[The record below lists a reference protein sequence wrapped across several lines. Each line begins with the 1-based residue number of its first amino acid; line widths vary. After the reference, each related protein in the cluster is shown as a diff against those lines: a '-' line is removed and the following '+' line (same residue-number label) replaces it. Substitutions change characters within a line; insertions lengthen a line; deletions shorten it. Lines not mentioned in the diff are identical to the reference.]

1 MSNNMSNKTPFELR
15 FEIFQKA
22 SETLEC
28 KYNMVR
34 DELMMKYDW
43 ETTAGK
49 NPEVP
54 TMPEYPTFAEISER
68 VTGLVSSIKE
78 AREPG

>member
-1 MSNNMSNKTPFELR
+1 MSNKTPFELR

-22 SETLEC
+22 SEMLEFEF
-28 KYNMVR
+28 NMKR
-34 DELMMKYDW
+34 DELMMRYDW

-54 TMPEYPTFAEISER
+54 KFPDYPSFSEIAEYASRINDF
-68 VTGLVSSIKE
+68 VSNAK
-78 AREPG
+78 

>member
-1 MSNNMSNKTPFELR
+1 MSNKTPFELR

-22 SETLEC
+22 SETLEF
-28 KYNMVR
+28 KHNMKR

-54 TMPEYPTFAEISER
+54 AMPEYPTFDEISQYASR
-68 VTGLVSSIKE
+68 INGFVSNSK
-78 AREPG
+78 

>member
-1 MSNNMSNKTPFELR
+1 MSNKTPFELR

-22 SETLEC
+22 SEMLEFEF
-28 KYNMVR
+28 NMKR
-34 DELMMKYDW
+34 DELMMRYDW

-54 TMPEYPTFAEISER
+54 QFPKFPSLSEISEYAAR
-68 VTGLVSSIKE
+68 INDFVSNTK
-78 AREPG
+78 

>member
-1 MSNNMSNKTPFELR
+1 MSNKTPFELR

-22 SETLEC
+22 SETLEL
-28 KYNMVR
+28 KYNLVR

-49 NPEVP
+49 NQEVP
-54 TMPEYPTFAEISER
+54 KFPA
-68 VTGLVSSIKE
+68 
-78 AREPG
+78 

>member
-1 MSNNMSNKTPFELR
+1 MSNKTPFELR

-22 SETLEC
+22 SDQLEF

-54 TMPEYPTFAEISER
+54 SFPEYPTFAEISEYAAR
-68 VTGLVSSIKE
+68 INEFVSNS
-78 AREPG
+78 R

>member
-1 MSNNMSNKTPFELR
+1 MSNKTPFELR

-22 SETLEC
+22 SEMLEFQF
-28 KYNMVR
+28 NTQR

-43 ETTAGK
+43 ETSAGK

-54 TMPEYPTFAEISER
+54 VMPAFPTFAEISEYASR
-68 VTGLVSSIKE
+68 INDFVSNTK
-78 AREPG
+78 

>member
-1 MSNNMSNKTPFELR
+1 MSNKTPFELR

-22 SETLEC
+22 SDQLEF

-43 ETTAGK
+43 ETTAGT

-54 TMPEYPTFAEISER
+54 SFPEYPSFAEISEYASR
-68 VTGLVSSIKE
+68 INEFVSNS
-78 AREPG
+78 R

>member
-1 MSNNMSNKTPFELR
+1 MSNKTPFELR

-22 SETLEC
+22 SEQLEF
-28 KYNMVR
+28 KYNQVR

-54 TMPEYPTFAEISER
+54 SFPEYPSFAEISENASR
-68 VTGLVSSIKE
+68 INEFVSNS
-78 AREPG
+78 R

>member
-1 MSNNMSNKTPFELR
+1 MSNKTPFELR

-22 SETLEC
+22 SEQLEF
-28 KYNMVR
+28 KYNQVR

-54 TMPEYPTFAEISER
+54 SFPEYPSFAEISEYASR
-68 VTGLVSSIKE
+68 INEFVSNS
-78 AREPG
+78 R

>member
-1 MSNNMSNKTPFELR
+1 MSNKTPFELR

-22 SETLEC
+22 SETLEF

-49 NPEVP
+49 NPALP
-54 TMPEYPTFAEISER
+54 KFPEYPSFSEISEYAAR
-68 VTGLVSSIKE
+68 INDFVSNTK
-78 AREPG
+78 

>member
-1 MSNNMSNKTPFELR
+1 MSSKTPFELR

-22 SETLEC
+22 SETLEF
-28 KYNMVR
+28 KFNMVR

-54 TMPEYPTFAEISER
+54 TMPEYPTFAEISEYASR
-68 VTGLVSSIKE
+68 INDFVSNAK
-78 AREPG
+78 

>member
-1 MSNNMSNKTPFELR
+1 MSNKTPFELR

-22 SETLEC
+22 SEMMEFE
-28 KYNMVR
+28 YNTKR
-34 DELMMKYDW
+34 DELMMRFDW

-54 TMPEYPTFAEISER
+54 EFPDFPSFSEIAEYATRINDF
-68 VTGLVSSIKE
+68 VSNTK
-78 AREPG
+78 